1 MQKNS
6 SFLEHFI
13 LCRRNL
19 FFSPQICFTGS
30 SNLRDSNL
38 FYALSLLKIL
48 KTKLIKC
55 KESFGQKN

>member
-6 SFLEHFI
+6 SFLE
-13 LCRRNL
+13 LL

-48 KTKLIKC
+48 KTITI
-55 KESFGQKN
+55 N